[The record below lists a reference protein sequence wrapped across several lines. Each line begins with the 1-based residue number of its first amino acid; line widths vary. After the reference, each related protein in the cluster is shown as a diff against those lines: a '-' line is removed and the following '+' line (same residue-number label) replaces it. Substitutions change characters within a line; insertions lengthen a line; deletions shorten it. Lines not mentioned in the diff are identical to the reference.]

1 MTIDDAPRLREHTQR
16 APSFG
21 CDAKLV
27 IHPLQVAGVH
37 EAMAPCAEALD
48 WVQRVI
54 AADAPVPPCNWTAA
68 WSMRRGA
75 ARSQSAAAVND
86 GAGPRHEVAV
96 LASGY
101 QRCGSRR

>member
-68 WSMRRGA
+68 WSMRQWCCTLAVRSGRERWRRA
-75 ARSQSAAAVND
+75 A
-86 GAGPRHEVAV
+86 P
-96 LASGY
+96 
-101 QRCGSRR
+101 